1 MTWRRYLVEFS
12 ETRLDENGHTVP
24 VLPWD
29 AMGVESQW
37 IAKPDGRG
45 GYEKGW
51 ILASVNVKD
60 HSVFDRIPTMT
71 PLPEDS
77 PEKEVRGSTAQEL
90 AALQKIVQVAEL
102 RAAPQDAEKVRDVL
116 TTLGKELKPGFDIS
130 RLRAG

>member
-1 MTWRRYLVEFS
+1 M
-12 ETRLDENGHTVP
+12 DENGHTVP

-29 AMGVESQW
+29 VMGVESQW

-51 ILASVNVKD
+51 ILASVNIKD

-71 PLPEDS
+71 PLPDDT
-77 PEKEVRGSTAQEL
+77 PEKEVRGATAQER
-90 AALQKIVQVAEL
+90 AALQKIVQVAQL

-116 TTLGKELKPGFDIS
+116 TTLGKELKSEFDIS